1 MRPANVRELIEDTP
15 AIQERQER
23 VVTAEMR
30 TRGRIAGAA
39 AMTALFTAGV
49 WIGLGSAGQAVGA
62 AANLSLTAKLNASQE
77 VPKPKAG
84 AAARGTFAAGLV
96 RNGGGGSMA
105 WRLTF
110 QGLSGK
116 ASAAH
121 VHLGKRGKA
130 GAVAVSLCGPCRS
143 GMRGT
148 AKLNAKTVTALLAG
162 GAYVNVHTAKNPM
175 GEIRGQVAR
184 SAAAPPPPPATT
196 TGGGST
202 TDVITYEPY
211 P

>member
-1 MRPANVRELIEDTP
+1 
-15 AIQERQER
+15 
-23 VVTAEMR
+23 
-30 TRGRIAGAA
+30 
-39 AMTALFTAGV
+39 MTALFTAGV
-49 WIGLGSAGQAVGA
+49 WIGVSGAGQAVGNA
-62 AANLSLTAKLNASQE
+62 TTLSLTAKLNASQE
-77 VPKPKAG
+77 VPKPKAA

-96 RNGGGGSMA
+96 RSGAGGRLS

-116 ASAAH
+116 ASASH

-143 GMRGT
+143 GARGT

-162 GAYVNVHTAKNPM
+162 GAYVNVHTAKNPA

-184 SAAAPPPPPATT
+184 SAAPPPAPAPT
-196 TGGGST
+196 TGTTGST
-202 TDVITYEPY
+202 GVTTYEDPY

>member
-1 MRPANVRELIEDTP
+1 MPVISATVAQALEP
-15 AIQERQER
+15 AIHERRER

-30 TRGRIAGAA
+30 TRGRVAGAA
-39 AMTALFTAGV
+39 AMTALFTSGV
-49 WIGLGSAGQAVGA
+49 WIGLSGAGHAVGGA
-62 AANLSLTAKLNASQE
+62 TTLSLTAKLNASQE
-77 VPKPKAG
+77 VPKPQAA

-96 RNGGGGSMA
+96 RNGAGTSLS

-116 ASAAH
+116 ARASH
-121 VHLGKRGKA
+121 VHLGRRGKA

-143 GMRGT
+143 GVRGT

-162 GAYVNVHTAKNPM
+162 GAYVNVHTAKNPA

-184 SAAAPPPPPATT
+184 SSAPAPPPGPT
-196 TGGGST
+196 TGGGTTVTST
-202 TDVITYEPY
+202 YEEPY

>member
-1 MRPANVRELIEDTP
+1 
-15 AIQERQER
+15 
-23 VVTAEMR
+23 
-30 TRGRIAGAA
+30 
-39 AMTALFTAGV
+39 MTALFTAGV
-49 WIGLGSAGQAVGA
+49 WIGLSGVGQAVGDA
-62 AANLSLTAKLNASQE
+62 ASLSLTAKLNASQE

-84 AAARGTFAAGLV
+84 AAAKGAFAAGLV
-96 RNGGGGSMA
+96 RNGAGGSLS

-121 VHLGKRGKA
+121 IHLGKRGKA

-143 GMRGT
+143 GARGT

-184 SAAAPPPPPATT
+184 SSAPPPPPVTT
-196 TGGGST
+196 TEGGST
-202 TDVITYEPY
+202 TGIITYGDEEPY

>member
-1 MRPANVRELIEDTP
+1 MRA
-15 AIQERQER
+15 
-23 VVTAEMR
+23 
-30 TRGRIAGAA
+30 RGRIAGAA

-49 WIGLGSAGQAVGA
+49 WIGVSGAGQAVGA
-62 AANLSLTAKLNASQE
+62 ATTLSLTAKLNASQE
-77 VPKPKAG
+77 VPKPRAT
-84 AAARGTFAAGLV
+84 AAARGAFAAGMI
-96 RNGGGGSMA
+96 RSGAGGSLS

-116 ASAAH
+116 ATAAH
-121 VHLGKRGKA
+121 VHLAKRGKA

-143 GMRGT
+143 GARGT

-162 GAYVNVHTAKNPM
+162 AAYVNVHTAKNPA

-184 SAAAPPPPPATT
+184 SSAPPPPPPTTTT
-196 TGGGST
+196 TGGGTSGT
-202 TDVITYEPY
+202 STYEDPY

>member
-1 MRPANVRELIEDTP
+1 
-15 AIQERQER
+15 
-23 VVTAEMR
+23 MR
-30 TRGRIAGAA
+30 TRVRVAGAA
-39 AMTALFTAGV
+39 ALTALFTAGV
-49 WIGLGSAGQAVGA
+49 WIGVSGAGQAVEDATTLG
-62 AANLSLTAKLNASQE
+62 LTAKLNAAQE
-77 VPKPKAG
+77 VPKPRAA
-84 AAARGTFAAGLV
+84 AAARGTFTAGMI
-96 RNGGGGSMA
+96 RSGAGGSLS

-110 QGLSGK
+110 QSLSGK

-143 GMRGT
+143 GARGT
-148 AKLNAKTVTALLAG
+148 AKLNAKTVAALLTG
-162 GAYVNVHTAKNPM
+162 GAYVNVHTAKNPA

-184 SAAAPPPPPATT
+184 SSAPVPPPPATT

-202 TDVITYEPY
+202 LPPITYEPY